1 MDYSSMATTVMFTDP
16 LVNPRSNGNGVGPD
30 DKSQILI
37 QSVSVEPVKPPAQK
51 KAPRP
56 ELLKS
61 RSKVDFGETFLKRNK
76 NADFKPE
83 CTVTIHD
90 YSNDRYEINGVDAAR
105 KPSSLPFSDFES
117 MEKQYPTLTTGR
129 PEWANVRYA
138 GCRRFD
144 FTAVLTKSN

>member
-1 MDYSSMATTVMFTDP
+1 MATTVMFTDP
-16 LVNPRSNGNGVGPD
+16 LVNPRSDGNGMGPD

-51 KAPRP
+51 KALRP

-61 RSKVDFGETFLKRNK
+61 RSTVDFGETFKKRNK
-76 NADFKPE
+76 NAEFKPE

-90 YSNDRYEINGVDAAR
+90 YSKERYEINGVDAAR
-105 KPSSLPFSDFES
+105 KPASLPFSDHET
-117 MEKQYPTLTTGR
+117 MEKQYPTLTAGR
-129 PEWANVRYA
+129 PEWANVRYG
-138 GCRRFD
+138 GCRSFV

>member
-1 MDYSSMATTVMFTDP
+1 MATAVMFTDP
-16 LVNPRSNGNGVGPD
+16 LVNPMSNGHGMGPD

-61 RSKVDFGETFLKRNK
+61 RSTVDFGETFLKRNK
-76 NADFKPE
+76 NAVKDLKHK

-90 YSNDRYEINGVDAAR
+90 YSTDRYEINGVDAAET
-105 KPSSLPFSDFES
+105 PSNHPFSDYET
-117 MEKQYPTLTTGR
+117 MEKQYPTLKTGR
-129 PEWANVRYA
+129 PSWANVRYA

-144 FTAVLTKSN
+144 FTAVLTK